1 MLALKILKILNFQK
15 LHKRRTNFEANLIK
29 LISLLLVILFLSVL
43 VLYYS
48 SMKSMYSE
56 QLEKSNESIISQVA
70 ISFET
75 IMNQITD
82 GIYKIPMYDDELI
95 RLIDNSS
102 KDMLY
107 QIQLQR
113 KLNNLVLGNNYIY
126 SSYLYIANQDVVY
139 SSEKNN
145 SYPLSAF
152 PDIKA
157 IVANSNGTISILDPR
172 VVDSLEGRRLLLSV
186 VCPIPLYQGEYKALL
201 VVNIDANKLYYDV
214 LKNIKTDT
222 NMNIY
227 VYNKENT
234 IVINKDALLIDTKYT
249 PKAVKAQNGNIL
261 SKAIDFLSQRK
272 VIVSMYHS
280 QKLNWNFAL
289 ETSIDSTYT
298 YLAKLYS
305 IGLSFIFLLLLG
317 LLVSIWIIKFSTK
330 PMKKALSSYNEKL
343 WIDFLTDNDVDS
355 DQLYQQLQLHEQPLN
370 QAAYAIF
377 VLNIIRHDIDQSTY
391 NQYISG
397 IKSFTEAMK
406 NKFDTNII
414 AIHKNYI
421 AILVNSQQ
429 KNENEE
435 KELLFTNYAEL
446 IYNQLSEELRDFA
459 YMSVSTVKG
468 SALELPAAY
477 KECAEALNYK
487 IAYGNSHFLQYS
499 GIKGAKQELPYEY
512 PNELERQLNNNLTV
526 GNAEACELFLDKF
539 FSKLAEPEYH
549 LSDSEIKNYIYQL
562 QTSILKT
569 VGSLPMPLKI
579 DSSINILNEFD
590 LNNIKSNVSAFIA
603 NLAAE
608 INKSDEDEQMHLINY
623 IFEFIDKK
631 LTHEDFNLNIAADSL
646 NLNRNYLAK
655 IIKEKTG
662 YNFNEYVN
670 KKRITLAKTLL
681 ENKNTPIETI
691 AHEVGFNYSHY
702 FIKVFKNIEGITPG
716 QYRDTL

>member
-1 MLALKILKILNFQK
+1 MLNYQK
-15 LHKRRTNFEANLIK
+15 LHKRKTNFEANLIK

-56 QLEKSNESIISQVA
+56 QLEKSNESIVSQVA

-75 IMNQITD
+75 IMSQITD

-113 KLNNLVLGNNYIY
+113 KLNNVVLGNNYIY
-126 SSYLYIANQDVVY
+126 SSYLYIANQDIVY

-145 SYPLSAF
+145 SYSLSAF

-214 LKNIKTDT
+214 LKNIKTDA

-227 VYNKENT
+227 VYNNENT

-249 PKAVKAQNGNIL
+249 PKAVKAKSNVL

-272 VIVSMYHS
+272 VIASMYHS

-298 YLAKLYS
+298 YLTKLYS
-305 IGLSFIFLLLLG
+305 IGLSFIFLMLLG
-317 LLVSIWIIKFSTK
+317 LMVSVWIIKFSTK

-355 DQLYQQLQLHEQPLN
+355 DLLYKQLQLDEQPHN
-370 QAAYAIF
+370 SAAYAIF
-377 VLNIIRHDIDQSTY
+377 ILNIIRHDIDQKTY
-391 NQYISG
+391 NQYVSG
-397 IKSFTEAMK
+397 IKAFTESMK

-414 AIHKNYI
+414 VIHKNYI

-429 KNENEE
+429 KYENDE
-435 KELLFTNYAEL
+435 KELQFANYAKL
-446 IYNQLSEELRDFA
+446 IYSQLNDELRSFA
-459 YMSVSTVKG
+459 FMSVSTVKS

-477 KECAEALNYK
+477 KECVEALNYK
-487 IAYGNSHFLQYS
+487 IAYGDSHFLLYS

-512 PNELERQLNNNLTV
+512 PNELEKQLNNNLTV
-526 GNAEACELFLDKF
+526 GNTEACELFLDKF
-539 FSKLAEPEYH
+539 FNKLAEPQYH

-590 LNNIKSNVSAFIA
+590 LRDIKVNVSAFIA

-608 INKSDEDEQMHLINY
+608 INKSDEDEQVHLIKY

-631 LTHEDFNLNIAADSL
+631 LSHEDFNLNIAADSL

-662 YNFNEYVN
+662 YSFNEYVN
-670 KKRITLAKTLL
+670 KKRIALAKTLL
-681 ENKNTPIETI
+681 QDKSMPIEAI

-702 FIKVFKNIEGITPG
+702 FIKVFKSIEGITPG